1 MLSFAG
7 SLSRDCEGF
16 VVFVTEKYEYK
27 DKNHILSKDLVQKI
41 DSFLKILKAK
51 NTKD

>member
-1 MLSFAG
+1 MLSFAS
-7 SLSRDCEGF
+7 SLSRDSRGF

-41 DSFLKILKAK
+41 DSFLKTLKTK
-51 NTKD
+51 NKE